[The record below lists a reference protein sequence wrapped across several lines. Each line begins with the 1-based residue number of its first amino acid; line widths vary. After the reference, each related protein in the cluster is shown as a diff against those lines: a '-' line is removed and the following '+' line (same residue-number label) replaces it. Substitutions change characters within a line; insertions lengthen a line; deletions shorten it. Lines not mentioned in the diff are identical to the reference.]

1 MSDPATYQAYS
12 FRPIK
17 VTDVSSRR
25 TVVGKIRWRISPE
38 HRLDKYM
45 EQWEQKG
52 YKTGLNIPNTQTI
65 YNFSYDDKNGGQIVM
80 LSSPGDVHDL
90 ETTLGTQT
98 GYQWFA
104 FTRPANSLPRAYIEV
119 PDHDHTVEF
128 TVRLSLTLTNPV
140 PYREVIGAASRHPNA
155 SFTEGSM
162 NSLWV
167 VPVPPYPAP

>member
-12 FRPIK
+12 FRPVQ
-17 VTDVSSRR
+17 VTDDASSRR

-38 HRLDKYM
+38 LPLHSYM
-45 EQWEQKG
+45 KHWETKG

-65 YNFSYDDKNGGQIVM
+65 YNFSYDDENGSQIVM

-90 ETTLGTQT
+90 EVTLGTQT

-104 FTRPANSLPRAYIEV
+104 FTNPPHSPRRAYIEV
-119 PDHDHTVEF
+119 PEHDHTVEF
-128 TVRLSLTLTNPV
+128 TVRLTLTSPRL
-140 PYREVIGAASRHPNA
+140 YREVIGTASRHPGA